1 MRALTEDELKR
12 IGTWALVLVIAIV
25 GGSLVLALSPFKD
38 LFKRETTVA
47 TGDVVLK
54 TLRERKDFVAA
65 TGTYEV
71 PVVVCNGTPKGYV
84 LKDGRDKDGN
94 TPAQQLIAACG
105 GFLDAKA
112 TVLASAEVD
121 AVIDLSELKS
131 DDISVAGKQVTVKL
145 PGVTLAEPR
154 VDAED
159 GISVIGKDGSV
170 PLIGGKLPDDYQA
183 RAAGA
188 AKTAVTRV
196 AGESDLPDLGRRSV
210 RSLFEGLLSALGFTD
225 VEVVVKSSPADS
237 R

>member
-1 MRALTEDELKR
+1 MKR
-12 IGTWALVLVIAIV
+12 VGTWALVLVIAIV
-25 GGSLVLALSPFKD
+25 GGSLLVSLGPIKD
-38 LFKRETTVA
+38 IYDSIFNRQTSVA
-47 TGDVVLK
+47 TGEVVLK
-54 TLRERKDFVAA
+54 SLREQKKLVAA

-84 LKDGRDKDGN
+84 LKDGRDEDGN
-94 TPAQQLIAACG
+94 TPAQQLLADCG
-105 GFLDAKA
+105 GLLKAKA
-112 TVLASAEVD
+112 TVLASADVD
-121 AVIDLSELKS
+121 AVIDLRKLKS
-131 DDISVAGKQVTVKL
+131 ADISVSGDRVTVKL

-170 PLIGGKLPDDYQA
+170 PLIGGKLPDDYLA

-196 AGESDLPDLGRRSV
+196 ANQSGLPDLGKRSAQ
-210 RSLFEGLLSALGFTD
+210 SLFESLLSALGFTD
-225 VEVVVKSSPADS
+225 VKVVVKASPADS